1 MKQMID
7 LFNQGG
13 IVLSLIA
20 GVSFTAWLLAFM
32 TWRKAKFILNDLT
45 LAKDCIYD
53 VCMQSRRKENK
64 MTFENK
70 LSRLEGPMN
79 LLAGLAAALPLLGL
93 LGTVLGMLVT
103 FNVIQRHGTGQPALL
118 ANGIRQAL
126 LTTQAGLLTA
136 LPVLFFH
143 HVISSRLKKIGSEL
157 NLVFH
162 ELETVCRDNNQKK
175 L

>member
-1 MKQMID
+1 MSE

-13 IVLSLIA
+13 IVMLLIA
-20 GVSFTAWLLAFM
+20 AVSVAAWLLAFE
-32 TWRKAKFILNDLT
+32 TWWTAKLMLTDLT
-45 LAKDCIYD
+45 EELAHK
-53 VCMQSRRKENK
+53 SRREKTK
-64 MTFENK
+64 FVFENE
-70 LSRLEGPMN
+70 LTRLEGSLN

-103 FNVIQRHGTGQPALL
+103 FNVIQSHGTGRPGLL

-143 HVISSRLKKIGSEL
+143 HLISMRLRKIGGEL

-162 ELETVCRDNNQKK
+162 GSETMRKNSVQEKNKT
-175 L
+175 